1 MLWDFTVSLNDGY
14 TIEDVSNVVQV
25 SISSG
30 RQSLLDNFSST
41 RATVTV
47 RYFDSAT
54 NPLTLLKPGTNV
66 YIVASNSPS
75 TPMEV
80 FDGYISDVSVAYG
93 IPFNDTTDEGNAD
106 ILTIQ
111 CEGALARLARA
122 SGNNYAMAAD
132 TVANQMAAM
141 ALQTNVNYWLPTGG
155 TPALQAAGGATVS
168 GSWADWLNQLAN
180 TFGGRLFDDTT
191 ITLTG
196 ATAYAVSDNDF
207 SDNAAT
213 ATTMRYNVIE
223 FDSLA
228 QNYFTQVTVDPV
240 SYAEQTASDIP
251 AGQTARNYTLETY
264 SGSASQASDLA
275 NFYLNQFSEP
285 ALAISA
291 ISVNMNDPTAQY
303 LNNLYAKNIYGQ
315 APIGVQVN
323 VTFRGAT
330 YPCIIEGVEMSAT
343 PASQMVTFYLSS
355 QELNNFL
362 VLNNSVF
369 GKLDENRLGFY

>member
-1 MLWDFTVSLNDGY
+1 MLWDFQASLDDGY
-14 TIEDVSNVVQV
+14 TIEDVTNIIQFSV
-25 SISSG
+25 SSG

-41 RATVTV
+41 RATLTV
-47 RYFDSAT
+47 RYFDATT
-54 NPLTLLKPGTNV
+54 NPLTLLKPGTR
-66 YIVASNSPS
+66 VAVSAKYTPS
-75 TPMEV
+75 MGMQV
-80 FDGYISDVSVAYG
+80 FEGYISDVSVAYG
-93 IPFNDTTDEGNAD
+93 IPYNDTTDVGNAD

-111 CEGALARLARA
+111 CEGELARLARA
-122 SGNNYAMAAD
+122 SGNNYAMAAN

-155 TPALQAAGGATVS
+155 TPALEAAGGATVA

-180 TFGGRLFDDTT
+180 TFAGRLFDDTT
-191 ITLTG
+191 VTLTG
-196 ATAYAVSDNDF
+196 ATAYAVSDYNF

-213 ATTMRYNVIE
+213 ANTMRYNVIE

-240 SYAEQTASDIP
+240 SYAEQTASNIP

-264 SGSASQASDLA
+264 SGSASQGLDLA

-291 ISVNMNDPTAQY
+291 ISVNMNDASAQY
-303 LNNLYAKNIYGQ
+303 LLNLYGYNIYGQ